1 MDDEV
6 EMIRYQMISDIGWK
20 LWETNALFT
29 MPCAGGSAFGD
40 PLSETAKWSSP
51 RLHAAEVVPRLAIH
65 VGSKTTKCISFI
77 DLKLPQRKIWPFP
90 KINKLSEH
98 SGVSVNDWYTQD
110 ITGYLNHFQLVST
123 RSLYLWYPC
132 GFRSSR
138 LLPFPRRRFAELL
151 ESDERNEG
159 QKVLKETLWWIL

>member
-77 DLKLPQRKIWPFP
+77 DLKLPQRKI
-90 KINKLSEH
+90 
-98 SGVSVNDWYTQD
+98 
-110 ITGYLNHFQLVST
+110 
-123 RSLYLWYPC
+123 
-132 GFRSSR
+132 
-138 LLPFPRRRFAELL
+138 
-151 ESDERNEG
+151 
-159 QKVLKETLWWIL
+159 